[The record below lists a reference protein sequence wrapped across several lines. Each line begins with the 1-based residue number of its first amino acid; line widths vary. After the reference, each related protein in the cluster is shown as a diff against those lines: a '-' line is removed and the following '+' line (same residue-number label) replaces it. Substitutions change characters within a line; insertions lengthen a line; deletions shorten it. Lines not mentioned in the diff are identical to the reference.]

1 MSYPN
6 QDDENNTSQE
16 KDSQL
21 KAQKEMMLKQVL
33 SADARLRLNNVRMVK
48 PDLADLV
55 ENYIL
60 NVTAQ
65 GKISGQISDDQLK
78 QILLSAQQPKRDFK
92 FNRVWSQENIIKG
105 KKARIFMK
113 AVVYREY
120 APDDDYAKIL
130 KVEDIDEPKP
140 KQDEVIFTNKASALN

>member
-6 QDDENNTSQE
+6 QDDENNTQE

-33 SADARLRLNNVRMVK
+33 ATDARLRLNNVRMVK

-60 NVTAQ
+60 NLSVQ
-65 GKISGQISDDQLK
+65 GKISGQISDDQLN
-78 QILLSAQQPKRDFK
+78 QILSSAQQPKHDFK
-92 FNRVWSQENIIKG
+92 FNRV
-105 KKARIFMK
+105 
-113 AVVYREY
+113 
-120 APDDDYAKIL
+120 
-130 KVEDIDEPKP
+130 
-140 KQDEVIFTNKASALN
+140 

>member
-6 QDDENNTSQE
+6 QDDENNTQE

-33 SADARLRLNNVRMVK
+33 SSEARLRLNNVRMVK
-48 PDLADLV
+48 SDLADLV

-60 NVTAQ
+60 NLSVQ

-78 QILLSAQQPKRDFK
+78 QILSSAQQPKRDFK
-92 FNRVWSQENIIKG
+92 FSRV
-105 KKARIFMK
+105 
-113 AVVYREY
+113 
-120 APDDDYAKIL
+120 
-130 KVEDIDEPKP
+130 
-140 KQDEVIFTNKASALN
+140 

>member
-6 QDDENNTSQE
+6 QDDENNASQE

-33 SADARLRLNNVRMVK
+33 ATDARLRLNNVRMVK

-60 NVTAQ
+60 NLSVQ
-65 GKISGQISDDQLK
+65 GKITGQVSDEQLK
-78 QILLSAQQPKRDFK
+78 QILLSVQQPKRDFK
-92 FNRVWSQENIIKG
+92 FNRV
-105 KKARIFMK
+105 
-113 AVVYREY
+113 
-120 APDDDYAKIL
+120 
-130 KVEDIDEPKP
+130 
-140 KQDEVIFTNKASALN
+140 

>member
-21 KAQKEMMLKQVL
+21 KAQKEIMLKQVL
-33 SADARLRLNNVRMVK
+33 SGDARLRLNNVRMVK

-60 NVTAQ
+60 NLTVQ
-65 GKISGQISDDQLK
+65 GKISGQISDEQLK
-78 QILLSAQQPKRDFK
+78 QILSSAQQPKRDFK
-92 FNRVWSQENIIKG
+92 INRV
-105 KKARIFMK
+105 
-113 AVVYREY
+113 
-120 APDDDYAKIL
+120 
-130 KVEDIDEPKP
+130 
-140 KQDEVIFTNKASALN
+140 

>member
-16 KDSQL
+16 KDGQL
-21 KAQKEMMLKQVL
+21 KAQKEIMLKKVL
-33 SADARLRLNNVRMVK
+33 AADARFRLNNVRMVK

-60 NVTAQ
+60 NLTAQ
-65 GKISGQISDDQLK
+65 GKITGQISDEQLK

-92 FNRVWSQENIIKG
+92 FNRV
-105 KKARIFMK
+105 
-113 AVVYREY
+113 
-120 APDDDYAKIL
+120 
-130 KVEDIDEPKP
+130 
-140 KQDEVIFTNKASALN
+140 

>member
-6 QDDENNTSQE
+6 QDDENNTQE

-33 SADARLRLNNVRMVK
+33 SSEARLRLNNVRMVK

-60 NVTAQ
+60 NLNVQ

-78 QILLSAQQPKRDFK
+78 QILLSVQQPKRDFK
-92 FNRVWSQENIIKG
+92 FNRV
-105 KKARIFMK
+105 
-113 AVVYREY
+113 
-120 APDDDYAKIL
+120 
-130 KVEDIDEPKP
+130 
-140 KQDEVIFTNKASALN
+140 

>member
-21 KAQKEMMLKQVL
+21 KAQKEMMLKRVL
-33 SADARLRLNNVRMVK
+33 SSDARLRLNNVRMVK

-60 NVTAQ
+60 NLSVQ
-65 GKISGQISDDQLK
+65 GKITGQISDEQLK
-78 QILLSAQQPKRDFK
+78 QILSSAQHPKHDFK
-92 FNRVWSQENIIKG
+92 FNRV
-105 KKARIFMK
+105 
-113 AVVYREY
+113 
-120 APDDDYAKIL
+120 
-130 KVEDIDEPKP
+130 
-140 KQDEVIFTNKASALN
+140 

>member
-48 PDLADLV
+48 PDLAASV

-60 NVTAQ
+60 NLSVQ
-65 GKISGQISDDQLK
+65 GKINGQISDEQLK
-78 QILLSAQQPKRDFK
+78 QILLSVQQPKRDFK
-92 FNRVWSQENIIKG
+92 FNRV
-105 KKARIFMK
+105 
-113 AVVYREY
+113 
-120 APDDDYAKIL
+120 
-130 KVEDIDEPKP
+130 
-140 KQDEVIFTNKASALN
+140 

>member
-21 KAQKEMMLKQVL
+21 KAQKEMMLKQTL
-33 SADARLRLNNVRMVK
+33 SSDARLRLNNVRMVK
-48 PDLADLV
+48 PELADLV

-60 NVTAQ
+60 NLSVQ

-78 QILLSAQQPKRDFK
+78 QILSSAQQPKRDFK
-92 FNRVWSQENIIKG
+92 FNRV
-105 KKARIFMK
+105 
-113 AVVYREY
+113 
-120 APDDDYAKIL
+120 
-130 KVEDIDEPKP
+130 
-140 KQDEVIFTNKASALN
+140 

>member
-6 QDDENNTSQE
+6 QDDENNTQE

-33 SADARLRLNNVRMVK
+33 SSEARLRLNNVRMVK

-60 NVTAQ
+60 NLSVQ

-78 QILLSAQQPKRDFK
+78 QILLSVQQPKRDFK
-92 FNRVWSQENIIKG
+92 FNRV
-105 KKARIFMK
+105 
-113 AVVYREY
+113 
-120 APDDDYAKIL
+120 
-130 KVEDIDEPKP
+130 
-140 KQDEVIFTNKASALN
+140 

>member
-33 SADARLRLNNVRMVK
+33 SSDARLRLNNVRMVK

-60 NVTAQ
+60 NLSVQ
-65 GKISGQISDDQLK
+65 GKISGQISDEQFK
-78 QILLSAQQPKRDFK
+78 QILSSAQQPKHDFK
-92 FNRVWSQENIIKG
+92 FNRV
-105 KKARIFMK
+105 
-113 AVVYREY
+113 
-120 APDDDYAKIL
+120 
-130 KVEDIDEPKP
+130 
-140 KQDEVIFTNKASALN
+140 